1 VPTRQFAFTLRL
13 GFSFGAIRSTD
24 ACSPRGPASNGG
36 AVALRA
42 YSDTNGNGRYD
53 KGEPQVGKATFFTQ
67 TQTVTADDSG
77 TAILG
82 GTSDGSHTAVRIDG
96 ATLPDIA
103 MAPAR
108 PGVEIVSR
116 AGRIPVVEFAID
128 QLSDVEAQPSS
139 STTAASARWPG
150 SRSISL
156 MAKAIAWPDA
166 RSENDGFLLFEQIR
180 PGTYDMIID
189 ANQARNLKIR
199 LHKAIRLTI
208 GRTGKLVR
216 TRVEVV
222 RD

>member
-1 VPTRQFAFTLRL
+1 
-13 GFSFGAIRSTD
+13 
-24 ACSPRGPASNGG
+24 
-36 AVALRA
+36 
-42 YSDTNGNGRYD
+42 
-53 KGEPQVGKATFFTQ
+53 
-67 TQTVTADDSG
+67 
-77 TAILG
+77 
-82 GTSDGSHTAVRIDG
+82 
-96 ATLPDIA
+96 
-103 MAPAR
+103 
-108 PGVEIVSR
+108 
-116 AGRIPVVEFAID
+116 
-128 QLSDVEAQPSS
+128 
-139 STTAASARWPG
+139 
-150 SRSISL
+150 